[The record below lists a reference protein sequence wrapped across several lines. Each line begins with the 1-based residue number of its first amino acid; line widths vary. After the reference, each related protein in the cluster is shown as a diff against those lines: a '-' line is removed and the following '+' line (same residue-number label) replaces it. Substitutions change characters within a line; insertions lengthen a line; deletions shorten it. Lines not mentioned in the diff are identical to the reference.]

1 MKNRMRKIRLTACAV
16 TAAFALAACGG
27 SDDKETSGAE
37 AQTGSQDASE
47 AADHTGDDG
56 TADAALMEKYASVQD
71 FLDAPSVKEELT
83 DPVRSALP
91 EDSGMSMEILGEDN
105 KLIYSIIVE
114 DSSLAK
120 QMTKHTD
127 EMENA
132 FESMAAGMESVASRL
147 SDAINITDPAVV
159 LRFVADDGTEI
170 ASREYTAPA
179 AAAAEDTADEDTAD
193 EDAADEDAADE
204 DAAAG
209 DTSSE
214 DTPSDNA
221 E

>member
-1 MKNRMRKIRLTACAV
+1 MKNRIRKILLTACAV
-16 TAAFALAACGG
+16 IAVSALTACSGTDKEAAADKPAQTDTENP
-27 SDDKETSGAE
+27 SDAADDDKDTEDENAGM
-37 AQTGSQDASE
+37 
-47 AADHTGDDG
+47 
-56 TADAALMEKYASVQD
+56 LMEKYTSIQD
-71 FLDAPSVKEELT
+71 FLDAPSVKEELSSQIQ
-83 DPVRSALP
+83 SALP
-91 EDSGMSMEILGEDN
+91 EDSGMSMEVLAEDN
-105 KLIYSIIVE
+105 RLVYSIIVE

-193 EDAADEDAADE
+193 EDAADEDAA
-204 DAAAG
+204 AG

>member
-27 SDDKETSGAE
+27 SDDKETSGAA
-37 AQTGSQDASE
+37 AQTGSQYASE
-47 AADHTGDDG
+47 AADNTGDDG

-120 QMTKHTD
+120 QMTKHPE
-127 EMENA
+127 EMDSGFDA
-132 FESMAAGMESVASRL
+132 MASGLESVASGL
-147 SDAINITDPAVV
+147 SDAVDVTDPVVV
-159 LRFVADDGTEI
+159 LRYVTADGTEI
-170 ASREYTAPA
+170 ASREYTAQ
-179 AAAAEDTADEDTAD
+179 
-193 EDAADEDAADE
+193 
-204 DAAAG
+204 
-209 DTSSE
+209 
-214 DTPSDNA
+214 
-221 E
+221 

>member
-27 SDDKETSGAE
+27 SDDKETSGAA

-47 AADHTGDDG
+47 AADNTGDDG
-56 TADAALMEKYASVQD
+56 TA
-71 FLDAPSVKEELT
+71 DAPSVKEELT

-120 QMTKHTD
+120 QMTKHPE
-127 EMENA
+127 EMDSGFDA
-132 FESMAAGMESVASRL
+132 MASGLESVASGL
-147 SDAINITDPAVV
+147 SDAVDVTDPVVV
-159 LRFVADDGTEI
+159 LRYVTADGTEI
-170 ASREYTAPA
+170 ASREYTAQ
-179 AAAAEDTADEDTAD
+179 
-193 EDAADEDAADE
+193 
-204 DAAAG
+204 
-209 DTSSE
+209 
-214 DTPSDNA
+214 
-221 E
+221 